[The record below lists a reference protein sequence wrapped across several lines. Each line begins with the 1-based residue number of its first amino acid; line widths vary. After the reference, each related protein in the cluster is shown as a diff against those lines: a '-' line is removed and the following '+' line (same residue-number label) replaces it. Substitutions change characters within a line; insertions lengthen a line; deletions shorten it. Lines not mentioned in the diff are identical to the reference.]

1 MRVKPSKT
9 LNIKCDL
16 SWAHASFYCI
26 LHSPYSLF
34 LSYNPNFSIFFM
46 TAICHNLMFML
57 FISLSIYAFPY
68 ILKPKSFML
77 WLFKSNFWE

>member
-1 MRVKPSKT
+1 MRAKPSKT
-9 LNIKCDL
+9 LSIMCDL

-34 LSYNPNFSIFFM
+34 LSYNLNFSLFYDS
-46 TAICHNLMFML
+46 HNLMFMF